1 MNNFKRVFVV
11 IALVLA
17 LSVGV
22 LTTAFANEEVNEP
35 EIEES
40 ESSTSTGMDPVLADR
55 LAAIEA
61 NTPLKQYD
69 LPVIVGP
76 LTWEDGNP
84 EVNGWTKSGT
94 STKTPWGQILSDVG
108 VNDMCIEHDENG
120 NAYFTMRY
128 NGADEKAWETSNGTS
143 LHTYPIINVDKR
155 TQKNNLVM
163 EFDITSFSGV
173 YPGMGIEHS
182 TVSADNGG
190 RAQPRILEIKTDGSI
205 QPSYG
210 INGNCQSGYKISAE
224 EKAKV
229 ESIKLGV
236 NGEWT
241 HISLIYES
249 DTCFVT
255 LYVNYEY
262 ICRYDTR
269 PKGVSHYDLTIF
281 RTGTDNSTCI
291 QAEASIDNFIAYEG
305 SYLRTVDLF
314 DNMTDPDR
322 FMFYSG
328 YSANTEAPY
337 ADRIVAYREAQA
349 LLDKYYEN
357 GEFIPADVDGMTD
370 EELAAYN
377 EKLEAAVNSYNA
389 FISDGYDSLYTTYI
403 AANLVKFGEL
413 VNEFEATQVRTL
425 DSIDARKMALNS
437 INTFLTDCG
446 ADILQSED
454 SDYISIKSRYD
465 AISTALTNDTAI
477 INFCNA
483 VDRFYAA
490 SKFGADVMQ
499 KHYNTASEILMTVVD
514 RAVMNA
520 EGFER
525 FKESYALYES
535 GADLLAEKIRDKNAK
550 TIIDCISFIDEY
562 TSIETWEANYDYINR
577 YVVIVRKVV
586 KENNYNTEMAGVKD
600 ALEFFYLVD
609 DYFYGLLQQEHAAYI
624 GEMLDKYLLATG
636 YVEKVGI
643 CAHLRAYIASAD
655 ISFEHELIKDKVTAL
670 GIYESELE
678 QYKDDYN
685 DVLTQ
690 NTVIFKNTVNLM
702 ATANG
707 YAELLALYNKAQELY
722 FAMNVGDENIEA
734 ELAIYDAMTFRL
746 AEMER
751 ASEEFLV
758 AAELLRNAATKEERY
773 AALVSCYI
781 AAVNAD
787 MDYEGVGE
795 AMEYYL
801 AEYAAYNNSAN
812 AIISEITALNNVA
825 VGSVRANCGVN
836 EIIAVVIKKI
846 TDAD

>member
-35 EIEES
+35 ELEEGG
-40 ESSTSTGMDPVLADR
+40 SSASNEKDAILADR

-69 LPVIVGP
+69 LSVIVGP

-84 EVNGWTKSGT
+84 ENNGWTKSGT
-94 STKTPWGQILSDVG
+94 STRTPWGQILSDVG
-108 VNDMCIEHDENG
+108 VNDMCIEHDETG

-128 NGADEKAWETSNGTS
+128 NGADEKAWEAANGTT

-155 TQKNNLVM
+155 IQKNNLVM
-163 EFDITSFSGV
+163 EFDITCYGDI
-173 YPGMGIEHS
+173 YPSMGIEHS
-182 TVSADNGG
+182 TVSADAGG
-190 RAQPRILEIKTDGSI
+190 RAQPRILEIRNDGSI
-205 QPSYG
+205 TPSFG
-210 INGNCQSGYKISAE
+210 INGNSQSGYKISAE

-229 ESIKLGV
+229 ESIKLGF

-255 LYVNYEY
+255 LYVDYEY

-269 PKGVSHYDLTIF
+269 PKGVSHYDLTVF

-314 DNMTDPDR
+314 ENMTEPDR
-322 FMFYSG
+322 FIFYG
-328 YSANTEAPY
+328 NYSANPDAPN

-349 LLDKYYEN
+349 LLDKYYQN
-357 GEFIPADVDGMTD
+357 GEFIPADVNGMTD
-370 EELAAYN
+370 EELAEFN

-389 FISDGYDSLYTTYI
+389 FVNDGYAELYNEYI
-403 AANLVKFGEL
+403 TVNLAKFGEL
-413 VNEFEATQVRTL
+413 VNEFNATQVRTIA
-425 DSIDARKMALNS
+425 SISDRTLALNA
-437 INTFLTDCG
+437 IDMFLSDCG
-446 ADILQSED
+446 TDILQSEG
-454 SDYISIKSRYD
+454 SDYIAVKTAYD
-465 AISTALTNDTAI
+465 AIASALNNDIAI
-477 INFCNA
+477 VSFCDA

-490 SKFGADVMQ
+490 SKFGAEVME
-499 KHYNTASEILMTVVD
+499 KHYNVASEILLTIID
-514 RAVMNA
+514 RSVMNL

-525 FKESYALYES
+525 FKESFALYES
-535 GADLLAEKIRDKNAK
+535 GADLLADKIRDKNAK
-550 TIIDCISFIDEY
+550 TIVDCISFITDY
-562 TSIETWEANYDYINR
+562 TNVEMWEENYDYINK
-577 YVVIVRKVV
+577 YVVIVRKVI
-586 KENNYNTEMAGVKD
+586 KENNFNNEAEGVAA

-609 DYFYGLLQQEHAAYI
+609 DYFYGLLQQEHATYI
-624 GEMLDKYLLATG
+624 RDMLDKYLLATG

-643 CAHLRAYIASAD
+643 CAHLRAYIASSD
-655 ISFEHELIKDKVTAL
+655 IALDNEIIHPLVLSL

-702 ATANG
+702 STANG
-707 YAELLALYNKAQELY
+707 YAELLALYSQAQELY
-722 FAMNVGDENIEA
+722 FAMNVGDENIQN
-734 ELAIYDAMTFRL
+734 ELAIFDAMTFQL
-746 AEMER
+746 ADMEK
-751 ASEEFLV
+751 ASQEFLIAV
-758 AAELLRNAATKEERY
+758 ELLRNATTKEEKY
-773 AALVSCYI
+773 AALVSCYMS
-781 AAVNAD
+781 ASNAD
-787 MDYEGVGE
+787 MDYDGVSE
-795 AMEYYL
+795 SMELYL
-801 AEYAAYNNSAN
+801 AEYAAYNNVAS
-812 AIISEITALNNVA
+812 AIISEITAMNDVA
-825 VGSVRANCGVN
+825 IGSVRANCGIN
-836 EIIAVVIKKI
+836 EIIAVIIKKI
-846 TDAD
+846 TEAN

>member
-35 EIEES
+35 ELEEGG
-40 ESSTSTGMDPVLADR
+40 SSASNEKDAILADR

-69 LPVIVGP
+69 LSVIVGP

-84 EVNGWTKSGT
+84 ENNAWTKSGT

-108 VNDMCIEHDENG
+108 VNDMCIEHDETG

-128 NGADEKAWETSNGTS
+128 NGADEKAWEAANGTS

-155 TQKNNLVM
+155 VQKNNLVM

-255 LYVNYEY
+255 LYVDYEY

-314 DNMTDPDR
+314 ENMTEPDR
-322 FMFYSG
+322 FIFYG
-328 YSANTEAPY
+328 NYSANPDAPN

-349 LLDKYYEN
+349 LLDKYYQN
-357 GEFIPADVDGMTD
+357 GDFIPADVNGMTD
-370 EELAAYN
+370 EELAEFN
-377 EKLEAAVNSYNA
+377 EKLEAAVNSYNV
-389 FISDGYDSLYTTYI
+389 FVNDGYAELYNEYI
-403 AANLVKFGEL
+403 TANLAQFGEL
-413 VNEFEATQVRTL
+413 VNEFNATQVRTIA
-425 DSIDARKMALNS
+425 SISDRKVALNA
-437 INTFLTDCG
+437 IDMFLSDCG
-446 ADILQSED
+446 TDILQSEG
-454 SDYISIKSRYD
+454 SDYIAVKTAYD
-465 AISTALTNDTAI
+465 AIASALNNDIAI
-477 INFCNA
+477 VSFCDA
-483 VDRFYAA
+483 VDRFYAS

-499 KHYNTASEILMTVVD
+499 KHYNNASEILMTIID
-514 RAVMNA
+514 RSVMNE

-525 FKESYALYES
+525 FSDSFKLYES
-535 GADLLAEKIRDKNAK
+535 GADLLAERIRDKNAK
-550 TIIDCISFIDEY
+550 TIVDCISFIDEY
-562 TSIETWEANYDYINR
+562 TDVATWEANYDYINR

-586 KENNYNTEMAGVKD
+586 KENNFNAEAEGVAE

-609 DYFYGLLQQEHAAYI
+609 DYFYGLLQQEHADYL
-624 GEMLDKYLLATG
+624 GTMLAKYLEATG

-643 CAHLRAYIASAD
+643 CAHLRAYIAASD
-655 ISFEHELIKDKVTAL
+655 VSLEHELVKSYITAL

-722 FAMNVGDENIEA
+722 FAMNVGDESIQS
-734 ELAIYDAMTFRL
+734 ELAIYDAMTFQL
-746 AEMER
+746 ADMER
-751 ASEEFLV
+751 SSLEFLV
-758 AAELLRNAATKEERY
+758 AAELLRKAATKEEKY

-781 AAVNAD
+781 AAANAD
-787 MDYEGVGE
+787 MDYEGVGA

-801 AEYAAYNNSAN
+801 AEYAAYNNATL
-812 AIISEITALNNVA
+812 ATISEITALNSA
-825 VGSVRANCGVN
+825 AIGSVRANCGVN
-836 EIIAVVIKKI
+836 EIIAVIIKKV
-846 TDAD
+846 TEAD